1 MLKLHINTKTKV
13 SPQLHVSPTTCF
25 YNQVNLLY
33 CAKRVSETA
42 KQILIYIYIY
52 TQSDTR
58 FSFFLYVIT
67 FLFSAAGQWT
77 NNSTCK
83 TGHLSPVKIK
93 TKALMMKDKLRL
105 SITTRKLK
113 TT

>member
-42 KQILIYIYIY
+42 KRILIYIYTIRY
-52 TQSDTR
+52 SVQ
-58 FSFFLYVIT
+58 L
-67 FLFSAAGQWT
+67 LFICYNVSLLCSW
-77 NNSTCK
+77 
-83 TGHLSPVKIK
+83 
-93 TKALMMKDKLRL
+93 
-105 SITTRKLK
+105 SIDQ
-113 TT
+113 

>member
-42 KQILIYIYIY
+42 KRILIH

-67 FLFSAAGQWT
+67 FLFSAAGQLT

-93 TKALMMKDKLRL
+93 TKALTMKDKL
-105 SITTRKLK
+105 SVTTRKLK